1 MLEMIPQSERGWTYD
16 IWLDDELAGVVKF
29 SRFVESGSITFERR
43 LYRVR
48 KHGPLSRRW
57 TLEADGKVDCE
68 AVQTSRFNRR
78 FELKSSANE
87 FVIQD
92 LSALARGFNIL
103 RNDDAVIGSI
113 HPNHPMTRRVTI
125 DQPAGV
131 RDLDLIFAFWIVVLT
146 WRRAAEPKTPTAA
159 AKDS

>member
-16 IWLDDELAGVVKF
+16 IWLNDELAGVV
-29 SRFVESGSITFERR
+29 RFGRFFERGSITFERR

-48 KHGPLSRRW
+48 KHGPLSLRW
-57 TLEADGKVDCE
+57 TLEADRKVVCE

-78 FELKSSANE
+78 FQLKSPADE

-113 HPNHPMTRRVTI
+113 HPNHPMTRRVTV

-131 RDLDLIFAFWIVVLT
+131 RDIDLVFAFWLVALT
-146 WRRAAEPKTPTAA
+146 WRRAAEPRPKATVD
-159 AKDS
+159 KS